1 MKPTVNTHVPTFAW
15 PVTWPR
21 PSSKRLVDRLLRMDA
36 AHRQRHDLAHL
47 DEHLLGD
54 IGVTRADV
62 ERELTRPL
70 AW

>member
-1 MKPTVNTHVPTFAW
+1 MKFAESKHVPTFAW

-21 PSSKRLVDRLLRMDA
+21 LSRKRLVALLLRLDA